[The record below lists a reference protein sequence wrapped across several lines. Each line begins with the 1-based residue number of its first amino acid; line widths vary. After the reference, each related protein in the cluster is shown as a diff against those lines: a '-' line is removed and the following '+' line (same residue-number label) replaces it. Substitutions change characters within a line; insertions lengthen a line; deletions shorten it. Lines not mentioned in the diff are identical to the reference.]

1 MHRQTT
7 GDRAHQGARPIDRR
21 GVGMIRFR
29 RGVVGVAL
37 VALMLAS
44 VVTPAVGAKL
54 AGEKVRLGVIMP
66 QAGIFVD
73 WGQHGLIGAEIAKEE
88 INAAGGIGGAPPR
101 PRPGGRAGGPPGS
114 PPPPPPPPPDPP
126 PPAILPAPTA

>member
-1 MHRQTT
+1 MHRKTSR
-7 GDRAHQGARPIDRR
+7 DPAHRRARPFDRR

-44 VVTPAVGAKL
+44 VVTSAVGAKL

-73 WGQHGLIGAEIAKEE
+73 WGQHGLIGAEIAQEE
-88 INAAGGIGGAPPR
+88 INAAGGVGRAPP
-101 PRPGGRAGGPPGS
+101 PL
-114 PPPPPPPPPDPP
+114 
-126 PPAILPAPTA
+126 PPAP